1 MKLPKLT
8 AKRRIWLYGV
18 TAAALGV
25 LLFYRIVDSA
35 AVPVW
40 LALAAI
46 VLGIG
51 GNTTAAVKTAVQRR
65 NGTLPD

>member
-18 TAAALGV
+18 VAAALAV
-25 LLFYRIVDSA
+25 LLVYRLVDPA

-51 GNTTAAVKTAVQRR
+51 GNTTAAVKVAQQRR
-65 NGTLPD
+65 NGTLE